1 MLRQMGLSHT
11 FYISL
16 QAVSRIGI
24 ISYLIRVIMFGKLML
39 RQMGL
44 SHTFYISL
52 QAVSRIGINQLSN
65 QSNHV
70 WKANVKT
77 DGSITYFL
85 HLTAGS

>member
-1 MLRQMGLSHT
+1 
-11 FYISL
+11 
-16 QAVSRIGI
+16 
-24 ISYLIRVIMFGKLML
+24 ML

-52 QAVSRIGINQLSN
+52 QAVSRIGINHLSNQSNHVWKANVRQIGLSDTFYISLQAVSRIGINHLSN

-77 DGSITYFL
+77 DGFVTYFL
-85 HLTAGS
+85 HLTTGS

>member
-1 MLRQMGLSHT
+1 
-11 FYISL
+11 
-16 QAVSRIGI
+16 
-24 ISYLIRVIMFGKLML
+24 MFGKLML